1 MKITYFLSA
10 TRTKTNSRVFWAC
23 WRHKGPARRAEA
35 LECGEFDATVS
46 HGADAHCF
54 KIVGTLYRVGDV
66 PVALDGPLVELDRVS
81 NQREDHHYNMF
92 EATNAIRVGDF
103 GNGNAVL
110 KVFAF
115 VN

>member
-1 MKITYFLSA
+1 
-10 TRTKTNSRVFWAC
+10 VFWAC
-23 WRHKGPARRAEA
+23 WRHYEPARRAEA

-46 HGADAHCF
+46 HGTDAHCF
-54 KIVGTLYRVGDV
+54 EIVGTLDR
-66 PVALDGPLVELDRVS
+66 VALDDPLAGLDRVS
-81 NQREDHHYNMF
+81 NQGEDHHHNMF

-110 KVFAF
+110 KVSAF